1 MDIIVCIKQVPETA
15 DVSWDPETGVLR
27 REGIPG
33 VVNPTDKNALEAALQ
48 LKERHGG
55 VITALSMGPPQAE
68 EALRE
73 ALSMGVDRGVL
84 LSDRQFAGADTWA
97 TSYTLGLAVKRIA
110 SFDLILCGKESAD
123 GMTAHVGPQLAEFLN
138 LPQLTYATAI
148 DIHGHSL
155 EIRQKVEHGYR
166 MLRSPLPAL
175 VTVEREMNQPRIP
188 PMDQIMEA
196 FQKEVLRWDAEA
208 LGGED
213 ESFGLKGSPTQ
224 TKKVYTKRL
233 KKGKAQ
239 FLEGE
244 PVEKVQQLVQILKDQ
259 NFIAS

>member
-1 MDIIVCIKQVPETA
+1 MDIIVCIKQVPESA
-15 DVSWDPETGVLR
+15 DVSWDPDTGTLR
-27 REGIPG
+27 REGVAGI
-33 VVNPTDKNALEAALQ
+33 VNPTDKNALEAALQ
-48 LKERHGG
+48 LRERHGG

-84 LSDRQFAGADTWA
+84 LSDKQFAGADTLA
-97 TSYTLGLAVKRIA
+97 TSYTLGLAVKKIS

-148 DIHGHSL
+148 DVHDHTV

-166 MLRSPLPAL
+166 ILKSPLPAL

-196 FQKEVLRWDAEA
+196 FQKEVLRWGAQE
-208 LGGED
+208 LGGEHGH
-213 ESFGLKGSPTQ
+213 FGLKGSPTQ
-224 TKKVYTKRL
+224 TKKIYTKKV
-233 KKGKAQ
+233 KKGKVQ
-239 FLEGE
+239 LLEGE
-244 PVEKVQQLVQILKDQ
+244 PVEKVQQLVEILKQQDL
-259 NFIAS
+259 IAS